1 MLQQNKTVPE
11 FSKFL
16 IISYKFDL
24 LFSHQYLKITKDT
37 VLSLRAEYS
46 LIHSLSVK
54 TYIFTF
60 TSHLFLYLCIIK
72 F

>member
-16 IISYKFDL
+16 IIPYKFDL
-24 LFSHQYLKITKDT
+24 LFSHQCLKIMKDS
-37 VLSLRAEYS
+37 VLPLPAEYS

-54 TYIFTF
+54 KYIFPLTF
-60 TSHLFLYLCIIK
+60 HLFLYLCIIK